1 MDLLYAL
8 PCLLVS
14 AFTSDFRFY
23 DYYTI
28 PVHILPF
35 HLYFIPPVFCSYL
48 IIPRVFPTWYHLLY
62 IYLLLHAYAH
72 DTVFNAC
79 LWFRFID
86 THVLITARHLA
97 FASPLAG
104 EFWLLWVLM
113 SRSWSLERVDSPSC
127 WSEWRSWSVV
137 PSRPSQAP
145 SFQAPCSALEFLCYG
160 FEPPLVSFILIYP
173 LFLAFAPYW
182 WCNIIV
188 LLCHIWW

>member
-79 LWFRFID
+79 LWCGFID
-86 THVLITARHLA
+86 TRVLISARHLA
-97 FASPLAG
+97 FASPLAW
-104 EFWLLWVLM
+104 EFGLLWILM
-113 SRSWSLERVDSPSC
+113 STSWSFMRVDSPSC
-127 WSEWRSWSVV
+127 WSEWRNWSMD
-137 PSRPSQAP
+137 SQQTVWSP
-145 SFQAPCSALEFLCYG
+145 ILSGPL
-160 FEPPLVSFILIYP
+160 LVSRV
-173 LFLAFAPYW
+173 FL
-182 WCNIIV
+182 
-188 LLCHIWW
+188 L